1 MVFLKFALTV
11 LVVLSA
17 VASASMWVKSAR
29 AKVLADSRT
38 SGVGALLGGDIIIQ
52 GKNGERIDLHDTFNE
67 QSRWN
72 SYAAYSAA
80 VCALAQALLFL
91 LPASTS
97 ATS

>member
-1 MVFLKFALTV
+1 MAYLKFALTV

-17 VASASMWVKSAR
+17 LVSAFMWVKSAR
-29 AKVLADSRT
+29 AKVLADGRT
-38 SGVGALLGGDIIIQ
+38 AGVGALMDGDIIIQ

-80 VCALAQALLFL
+80 VCALAQALIYLV
-91 LPASTS
+91 PNPTN
-97 ATS
+97 

>member
-1 MVFLKFALTV
+1 MLYLKYALTI

-17 VASASMWVKSAR
+17 VASAFMWVKSAR

-38 SGVGALLGGDIIIQ
+38 SGVGALMGGDIIIQ
-52 GKNGERIDLHDTFNE
+52 GKNGERIDLHETFNE

-80 VCALAQALLFL
+80 VCALAQALIYLFEINQ
-91 LPASTS
+91 AR
-97 ATS
+97 